1 VKKIITVAILSLILC
16 LSFATP
22 VFADEGMDVD
32 VVVVGDGSDVTVDQV
47 GDDCTATVSTDTAT
61 VNTHDATVNSG
72 GGTVIVDGENLNN
85 LQRRS
90 TDVVPWDFQNRQM
103 IYALQDQLAGMGNG
117 LGLTMDAVAKVIAA
131 LDEHDATLEDLGA
144 DTEGNEQ
151 AIEAALAELDSQL
164 SQLEDLRTWGAS
176 STEAHNILQE
186 QVSGLRSQL
195 QEENDYFV
203 DAIGY
208 ERDEQASF
216 MESVRASHELEQ
228 IQIAHLQNELKKQSV
243 LTSYLFWGLGI
254 LAVIVISFGVL
265 LIAQR
270 RRTD

>member
-1 VKKIITVAILSLILC
+1 VKKIIIVAILSLILC
-16 LSFATP
+16 LSLATP

-32 VVVVGDGSDVTVDQV
+32 IVVVGDGSDVTVDQI
-47 GDDCTATVSTDTAT
+47 GDGCDTT
-61 VNTHDATVNSG
+61 VNTNGDDGSVTVNG
-72 GGTVIVDGENLNN
+72 QNL
-85 LQRRS
+85 S
-90 TDVVPWDFQNRQM
+90 TFLASDPTCPAWDYINRQD
-103 IYALQDQLAGMGNG
+103 ILALQDQLAGMGNG

-208 ERDEQASF
+208 ERNEQASF